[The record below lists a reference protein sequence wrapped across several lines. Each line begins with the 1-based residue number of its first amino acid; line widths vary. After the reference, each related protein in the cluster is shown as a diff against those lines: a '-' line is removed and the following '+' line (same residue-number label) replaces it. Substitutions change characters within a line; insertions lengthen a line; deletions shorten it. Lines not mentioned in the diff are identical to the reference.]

1 MKECFVQYEISR
13 TPAEIRAHRLRF
25 WALASVVLVALAV
38 GLLLAHA
45 GLKGPSLS
53 ALATSGVAFL
63 FGLNT
68 VAYEAPVTG
77 ATAPTAPQS
86 RTHNVI
92 SAIVTGDGAATSFT
106 ITHNWGLTTAQLAA
120 GAFPLVEYEYLL
132 AAGYTAAALVNVKS
146 TNAISFTCTAFTGA
160 GLRVR
165 ISRPVPA
172 EVVIAPQP

>member
-1 MKECFVQYEISR
+1 MENSVLYEISR
-13 TPAEIRAHRLRF
+13 SPEEIKAHRRKVLLVACGL
-25 WALASVVLVALAV
+25 ALALMIVGGVLMAHGGRPSVLALAG
-38 GLLLAHA
+38 GL
-45 GLKGPSLS
+45 
-53 ALATSGVAFL
+53 AFL

-77 ATAPTAPQS
+77 ATAPTAAQS

-106 ITHNWGLTTAQLAA
+106 IVHNWGLTTAQLAA

-146 TNAISFTCTAFTGA
+146 ANQITFTNTAFTGA

-165 ISRPVPA
+165 ITRPVPA